1 MLNSKT
7 GSVMKKISLYI
18 SAAIVALGMSS
29 CDLDSVSMKEA
40 DTTNFPVTS
49 EQINQTLAGVYQNL
63 NEVNNYPQESFLYWS
78 LLASDDMLGG
88 GGANDKLMQA
98 ADMLCNYGTNMT
110 ENFWKARYQGINR
123 ANTVIQALE
132 TVNMDE
138 TKKAQALGEAKFLR
152 AYYYYELASMYG
164 RVPLNISTE
173 KSEDTTPPSAAA
185 IWGQILQDLYE
196 AATTMPAQR
205 LTNGHVDKYG
215 AEAMLGRAWLF
226 YTGFY
231 CNGEEIKD
239 LTSTN
244 YSPLTEVA
252 LPNGTTLTKKMVSD
266 LIDDCVNN
274 GKSAGYE
281 LIPDYR
287 ELWAYTNK
295 YTVEDFSYT
304 KGKGLKWAEDDN
316 QANPETMFAIKF
328 NKTAEWNTPQ
338 SIGPAN
344 GYALHFGVRGGQPY
358 ADTFPFGQGWG
369 AGPVAP
375 NLVNDWN
382 VANQDDKDI
391 RESASVQDVNKM
403 PNYKHGGASW
413 ADFIQETD
421 YYQMKIGAI
430 SCKTPAGVT
439 YGDGKE
445 YMEVF
450 ELAMYGLDGWGNSN
464 YMQTG
469 NIHDL
474 VLIRYADVLLM
485 QSELE
490 ENVAGMNEVHKRA
503 TGVANYYT
511 SYSLADLQK
520 ERRWELAFEGTRWND
535 IRRWHIAAAALEK
548 QTNQPIYTAGA
559 ESKNVAQNGG
569 YTTRYNATAGFA
581 KIPENQITLN
591 HGMLQQNAGY
601 TDASGEYNGWKE

>member
-1 MLNSKT
+1 MLNSK
-7 GSVMKKISLYI
+7 SEIAMKKISLYI
-18 SAAIVALGMSS
+18 SAAIVALSMSS
-29 CDLDSVSMKEA
+29 CDLDSLSMKEA
-40 DTTNFPVTS
+40 DTTNFPKTT

-63 NEVNNYPQESFLYWS
+63 NEISKNPQESYLYWS

-88 GGANDKLMQA
+88 GGLNDKLMQA
-98 ADMLCNYGTNMT
+98 CDLLCNYGTNMT

-123 ANTVIQALE
+123 ANTLIEALE
-132 TVNMDE
+132 NVEIEATA
-138 TKKAQALGEAKFLR
+138 KAQALGEAKFLR
-152 AYYYYELASMYG
+152 AFYYYELASMYG
-164 RVPLNISTE
+164 RVPLNLTSTAPE
-173 KSEDTTPPSAAA
+173 NTTPPSAAE

-196 AATTMPAQR
+196 ASTTMPAQR
-205 LTNGHVDKYG
+205 LTNGHVDKYA

-244 YSPLTEVA
+244 YSPMTEVA
-252 LPNGTTLTKKMVSD
+252 LPNGTTLTKKMVSE

-274 GKSAGYE
+274 GKSAGYT
-281 LIPDYR
+281 LVPDYR

-295 YTVEDFSYT
+295 YTVEDFPYT
-304 KGKGLKWAEDDN
+304 KGQNLKWAEDDN
-316 QANPETMFAIKF
+316 QANPESMFAIKF
-328 NKTAEWNTPQ
+328 NKTASWNKGWG
-338 SIGPAN
+338 IGTCN

-375 NLVNDWN
+375 NLVNDWK
-382 VANQDDKDI
+382 VANPKNTDV
-391 RESASVQDVNKM
+391 REDASVKNVNDM
-403 PNYKHGGASW
+403 PAYKHGGASW

-421 YYQMKIGAI
+421 YYQMKLGPVA
-430 SCKTPAGVT
+430 CKTPVGSA
-439 YGDGKE
+439 YSKE

-450 ELAMYGLDGWGNSN
+450 ELAMYGLDGWLNDN

-469 NIHDL
+469 NIRDL

>member
-7 GSVMKKISLYI
+7 ESAMKKVSFYI
-18 SAAIVALGMSS
+18 SAAIIALGFSS

-49 EQINQTLAGVYQNL
+49 EQIDQTLAGVYQNL
-63 NEVNNYPQESFLYWS
+63 NEITKNPQESYLYWA

-98 ADMLCNYGTNMT
+98 CDLLCNYNTNMT

-123 ANTVIQALE
+123 ANTVIEALE
-132 TVNMDE
+132 TVELDA

-152 AYYYYELASMYG
+152 AFYYYELASMYG
-164 RVPLNISTE
+164 RVPLNLSTQ
-173 KSEDTTPPSAAA
+173 KPEDTTPPSAAT

-231 CNGEEIKD
+231 CNGEDIKD

-244 YSPLTEVA
+244 YSPLAEVS

-266 LIDDCVNN
+266 LIDDCVAN
-274 GKSAGYE
+274 GKAAGYQ
-281 LIPDYR
+281 LLPDYR

-295 YTVEDFSYT
+295 YTVEDFPDT
-304 KGKGLKWAEDDN
+304 KGQNLKWAEDDN
-316 QANPETMFAIKF
+316 QANPESMFAIKF
-328 NKTAEWNTPQ
+328 NKTANWNAGQ
-338 SIGPAN
+338 GIGPAN

-382 VANQDDKDI
+382 VANTDKKDI
-391 RESASVQDVNKM
+391 RENASVKNVNDM
-403 PNYKHGGASW
+403 PNYTKGGASW

-430 SCKTPAGVT
+430 SCKTPAGSK
-439 YGDGKE
+439 YNKD

-450 ELAMYGLDGWGNSN
+450 ELAMYGLDGWQNDN

-474 VLIRYADVLLM
+474 VLIRFADVLLM
-485 QSELE
+485 QSELKE
-490 ENVAGMNEVHKRA
+490 DVAGMNEVHKRA
-503 TGVANYYT
+503 TGVDNYYST
-511 SYSLADLQK
+511 YSLENLQK

-548 QTNQPIYTAGA
+548 QTNQPVYTSGTPG
-559 ESKNVAQNGG
+559 KNVAQNGG
-569 YTTRYNATAGFA
+569 YTVRYNATAGFA

-591 HGMLQQNAGY
+591 HGMVQQNAGY

>member
-1 MLNSKT
+1 
-7 GSVMKKISLYI
+7 MKKVSFYI
-18 SAAIVALGMSS
+18 SAAIIALGFSS

-49 EQINQTLAGVYQNL
+49 EQIDQTLAGVYQNL
-63 NEVNNYPQESFLYWS
+63 NEITKNPQESCLYWA

-98 ADMLCNYGTNMT
+98 CDLLCNYNTNMT

-123 ANTVIQALE
+123 ANTVIEALE
-132 TVNMDE
+132 TVELDAS
-138 TKKAQALGEAKFLR
+138 KKAQALGEAKFLR
-152 AYYYYELASMYG
+152 AFYYYELASMYG
-164 RVPLNISTE
+164 RVPLNLST
-173 KSEDTTPPSAAA
+173 KKPEDTTPPSAAT

-231 CNGEEIKD
+231 CNGEDIKD

-244 YSPLTEVA
+244 YSPLAEVA

-266 LIDDCVNN
+266 LIDDCVAN
-274 GKSAGYE
+274 GKAAGYQ
-281 LIPDYR
+281 LLPDYR

-295 YTVEDFSYT
+295 YTVEDFPDT
-304 KGKGLKWAEDDN
+304 KGQNLKWAEDDN
-316 QANPETMFAIKF
+316 QANPESMFAIKF
-328 NKTAEWNTPQ
+328 NKTANWNAGQ
-338 SIGPAN
+338 GIGPAN
-344 GYALHFGVRGGQPY
+344 GYALFFGVRGGQPY

-382 VANQDDKDI
+382 VANTDRKDI
-391 RESASVQDVNKM
+391 RENASVKNVNDM
-403 PNYKHGGASW
+403 PNYTKGGGSW

-421 YYQMKIGAI
+421 YYQMKLGAI
-430 SCKTPAGVT
+430 SCKTPAGSK
-439 YGDGKE
+439 YDKD

-450 ELAMYGLDGWGNSN
+450 ELAMYGLDGWQNDN

-474 VLIRYADVLLM
+474 VLIRFADVLLM
-485 QSELE
+485 QSELKE
-490 ENVAGMNEVHKRA
+490 DIAGMNEVHKRA
-503 TGVANYYT
+503 TGVDNYYST
-511 SYSLADLQK
+511 YSLENLQK

-548 QTNQPIYTAGA
+548 QTNQPVYTSGTPG
-559 ESKNVAQNGG
+559 KNVAQNGG
-569 YTTRYNATAGFA
+569 YTARYNATAGFA

-591 HGMLQQNAGY
+591 HGMVQQNAGY
-601 TDASGEYNGWKE
+601 ADASGEYNGWKE

>member
-7 GSVMKKISLYI
+7 ESAMKKVSFYI
-18 SAAIVALGMSS
+18 SAAIIALGFSP

-49 EQINQTLAGVYQNL
+49 EQIDQTLAGVYQNL
-63 NEVNNYPQESFLYWS
+63 NEINKNPQESFHYWS

-98 ADMLCNYGTNMT
+98 CDLLCNYGTNMT
-110 ENFWKARYQGINR
+110 ENFWKARYEGINR
-123 ANTVIQALE
+123 ANTVIEALE
-132 TVNMDE
+132 TVEMDE

-152 AYYYYELASMYG
+152 AFYYYELASMYG
-164 RVPLNISTE
+164 RVPLNLSTANPE
-173 KSEDTTPPSAAA
+173 NTTPPSAAT

-231 CNGEEIKD
+231 CNGEDIKD

-244 YSPLTEVA
+244 YSPLAEVA

-266 LIDDCVNN
+266 LIDDCVAN
-274 GKSAGYE
+274 GKAAGYQ
-281 LIPDYR
+281 LLPDYR

-295 YTVEDFSYT
+295 YTVEDFPDT
-304 KGKGLKWAEDDN
+304 KGQNLKWAEDDN
-316 QANPETMFAIKF
+316 QANPESMFAIKF
-328 NKTAEWNTPQ
+328 NKTANWNAGQ
-338 SIGPAN
+338 GIGPAN

-382 VANQDDKDI
+382 VANTDKKDI
-391 RESASVQDVNKM
+391 RENASVKNVNDM
-403 PNYKHGGASW
+403 PNYTKGGASW

-430 SCKTPAGVT
+430 SCKTPAGSK
-439 YGDGKE
+439 YDKD

-450 ELAMYGLDGWGNSN
+450 ELAMYGLDGWQNDN

-474 VLIRYADVLLM
+474 VLIRFADVLLM
-485 QSELE
+485 QSELKE
-490 ENVAGMNEVHKRA
+490 DVAGMNEVHKRA
-503 TGVANYYT
+503 TGVANYYST
-511 SYSLADLQK
+511 YSLENLQK

-548 QTNQPIYTAGA
+548 QTNQPVYTSGTPG
-559 ESKNVAQNGG
+559 KNVAQNGG
-569 YTTRYNATAGFA
+569 YTARYNATAGFA

-591 HGMLQQNAGY
+591 HGMVQQNAGY

>member
-110 ENFWKARYQGINR
+110 EDFWKARYQGINR

-164 RVPLNISTE
+164 RVPLNLSTE
-173 KSEDTTPPSAAA
+173 KPEDTTPPSAAA

-304 KGKGLKWAEDDN
+304 TGKGLKWAEDDN
-316 QANPETMFAIKF
+316 QANPESMFAIKF

-430 SCKTPAGVT
+430 SCKTPANSG
-439 YGDGKE
+439 YDKD

-450 ELAMYGLDGWGNSN
+450 ELAMYGLDGWGNTN

-503 TGVANYYT
+503 TGIANYYT
-511 SYSLADLQK
+511 TYSLDDLK
-520 ERRWELAFEGTRWND
+520 RERRWEFAFEGTRWND
-535 IRRWHIAAAALEK
+535 IRRWHIAAAALDK

-559 ESKNVAQNGG
+559 TSKNVAQNGG
-569 YTTRYNATAGFA
+569 YVARYNATAGFA

-591 HGMLQQNAGY
+591 HGMVQQNAGY
-601 TDASGEYNGWKE
+601 TDASGEYTGWKE

>member
-1 MLNSKT
+1 MLNSK
-7 GSVMKKISLYI
+7 SEIAMKKISFYI
-18 SAAIVALGMSS
+18 SAAIVAMSMSS
-29 CDLDSVSMKEA
+29 CSLDSVSMKEA

-49 EQINQTLAGVYQNL
+49 EQIDQTLAGVYQNL
-63 NEVNNYPQESFLYWS
+63 NEINKNPQESYHYWS

-98 ADMLCNYGTNMT
+98 CDLLCNYGTNMT
-110 ENFWKARYQGINR
+110 EDFWKARYEGINR
-123 ANTVIQALE
+123 ANTVIEALE
-132 TVNMDE
+132 TVELDA

-152 AYYYYELASMYG
+152 AFYYYELASMYG
-164 RVPLNISTE
+164 RVPLNLSTQ
-173 KSEDTTPPSAAA
+173 KPEDTTPPSAAT

-231 CNGEEIKD
+231 CNGEDIKD

-244 YSPLTEVA
+244 YSPLAEVA

-266 LIDDCVNN
+266 LIDDCVAN
-274 GKSAGYE
+274 GKAAGYQ
-281 LIPDYR
+281 LLPDYR

-295 YTVEDFSYT
+295 YTVEDFPDT
-304 KGKGLKWAEDDN
+304 KGQNLKWAEDDN
-316 QANPETMFAIKF
+316 QANPESMFAIKF
-328 NKTAEWNTPQ
+328 NKTANWNAGQ
-338 SIGPAN
+338 GIGPAN
-344 GYALHFGVRGGQPY
+344 GYALFFGVRGGQPY
-358 ADTFPFGQGWG
+358 ANTFPFGQGWG
-369 AGPVAP
+369 SGPVAP

-382 VANQDDKDI
+382 VANTDRKDI
-391 RESASVQDVNKM
+391 RENASVKNVNDM
-403 PNYKHGGASW
+403 PNYTKGGGSW

-421 YYQMKIGAI
+421 YYQMKLGAI
-430 SCKTPAGVT
+430 SCKTPAGSK
-439 YGDGKE
+439 YDKD

-450 ELAMYGLDGWGNSN
+450 ELAMYGLDGWQNDN

-474 VLIRYADVLLM
+474 VLIRFADVLLM
-485 QSELE
+485 QSELKE
-490 ENVAGMNEVHKRA
+490 DVAGMNEVHKRA
-503 TGVANYYT
+503 TGVDNYYST
-511 SYSLADLQK
+511 YSLENLQK

-548 QTNQPIYTAGA
+548 QTNQPVYTSGTPG
-559 ESKNVAQNGG
+559 KNVAQNGG
-569 YTTRYNATAGFA
+569 YTARYNATAGFA

-591 HGMLQQNAGY
+591 HGMVQQNAGY

>member
-7 GSVMKKISLYI
+7 ESAMKKVSFYI
-18 SAAIVALGMSS
+18 SAAIIALGFSS

-40 DTTNFPVTS
+40 DTSNFPVTS
-49 EQINQTLAGVYQNL
+49 EQIDQTLAGVYQNL
-63 NEVNNYPQESFLYWS
+63 NEINKNPQESFHYWS

-88 GGANDKLMQA
+88 GGLNDKLMQA
-98 ADMLCNYGTNMT
+98 CDLLCNYGTNMT
-110 ENFWKARYQGINR
+110 ENFWKARYEGINR
-123 ANTVIQALE
+123 ANTVIEALE
-132 TVNMDE
+132 TVEMDE

-152 AYYYYELASMYG
+152 AFYYYELASMYG
-164 RVPLNISTE
+164 RVPLNLSTANPE
-173 KSEDTTPPSAAA
+173 NTTPPSAAT

-266 LIDDCVNN
+266 LIDDCVAN
-274 GKSAGYE
+274 GKAAGYQ
-281 LIPDYR
+281 LLPDYR

-295 YTVEDFSYT
+295 YTVEDFPDT
-304 KGKGLKWAEDDN
+304 KGQNLKWAEDDN
-316 QANPETMFAIKF
+316 QANPESMIAIKF
-328 NKTAEWNTPQ
+328 NKTANWNAGQ
-338 SIGPAN
+338 GIGPAN

-382 VANQDDKDI
+382 VANTDKKDI
-391 RESASVQDVNKM
+391 RENASVKNVNDM
-403 PNYKHGGASW
+403 PNYTKGGASW

-430 SCKTPAGVT
+430 SCKTPAGSK
-439 YGDGKE
+439 YDKD

-450 ELAMYGLDGWGNSN
+450 ELAMYGLDGWQNDN

-474 VLIRYADVLLM
+474 VLIRFADVLLM
-485 QSELE
+485 QSELKE
-490 ENVAGMNEVHKRA
+490 DVAGMNEVHKRA
-503 TGVANYYT
+503 TGVANYYST
-511 SYSLADLQK
+511 YSLENLQK

-548 QTNQPIYTAGA
+548 QTNQPVYTSGTPG
-559 ESKNVAQNGG
+559 KNVAQNGG
-569 YTTRYNATAGFA
+569 YTARYNATAGFA

-591 HGMLQQNAGY
+591 HGMVQQNAGY

>member
-7 GSVMKKISLYI
+7 ESAMKKVSFYI
-18 SAAIVALGMSS
+18 SAAIIALGFSS

-40 DTTNFPVTS
+40 DTSNFPVTS
-49 EQINQTLAGVYQNL
+49 EQIDQTLAGVYQNL
-63 NEVNNYPQESFLYWS
+63 NEINKNPQESFHYWS

-98 ADMLCNYGTNMT
+98 CDLLCNYGTNMT
-110 ENFWKARYQGINR
+110 ENFWKARYEGINR
-123 ANTVIQALE
+123 ANTVIEALE
-132 TVNMDE
+132 TVEMDE

-152 AYYYYELASMYG
+152 AFYYYELASMYG
-164 RVPLNISTE
+164 RVPLNLSTANPE
-173 KSEDTTPPSAAA
+173 NTTPPSAAT

-231 CNGEEIKD
+231 CNGEDIKD

-244 YSPLTEVA
+244 YSPLAEVA

-266 LIDDCVNN
+266 LIDDCVAN
-274 GKSAGYE
+274 GKAAGYQ
-281 LIPDYR
+281 LLPDYR

-295 YTVEDFSYT
+295 YTVEDFPDT
-304 KGKGLKWAEDDN
+304 KGQNLKWAEDDN
-316 QANPETMFAIKF
+316 QANPESMFAIKF
-328 NKTAEWNTPQ
+328 NKTANWNAGQ
-338 SIGPAN
+338 GIGPAN

-382 VANQDDKDI
+382 VANTDKKDI
-391 RESASVQDVNKM
+391 RENASVKNVNDM
-403 PNYKHGGASW
+403 PNYTKGGASW

-430 SCKTPAGVT
+430 SCKTPAGSK
-439 YGDGKE
+439 YDKD

-450 ELAMYGLDGWGNSN
+450 ELAMYGLDGWQNDN

-474 VLIRYADVLLM
+474 VLIRFADVLLM
-485 QSELE
+485 QSELKE
-490 ENVAGMNEVHKRA
+490 DVAGMNEVHKRA
-503 TGVANYYT
+503 TGVANYYST
-511 SYSLADLQK
+511 YSLENLQK

-548 QTNQPIYTAGA
+548 QTNQPVYTSGTPG
-559 ESKNVAQNGG
+559 KNVAQNGG
-569 YTTRYNATAGFA
+569 YTARYNATAGFA

-591 HGMLQQNAGY
+591 HGMVQQNAGY

>member
-7 GSVMKKISLYI
+7 ESAMKKISFYI

-49 EQINQTLAGVYQNL
+49 EQIDQTLAGVYQNL
-63 NEVNNYPQESFLYWS
+63 NEITKNPQESYLYWA

-98 ADMLCNYGTNMT
+98 CDLLCNYNTNMT
-110 ENFWKARYQGINR
+110 ENFWKARYQGISR
-123 ANTVIQALE
+123 ANTVIEALE
-132 TVNMDE
+132 TVDMDA

-152 AYYYYELASMYG
+152 AFYYYELASMYG
-164 RVPLNISTE
+164 RVPMTISTANP
-173 KSEDTTPPSAAA
+173 DNTTPPSAAEL
-185 IWGQILQDLYE
+185 WGQILQDLYE
-196 AATTMPAQR
+196 AATTMPDQR

-231 CNGEEIKD
+231 CNGEDIKD
-239 LTSTN
+239 LTSTTYN
-244 YSPLTEVA
+244 PLTEVA
-252 LPNGTTLTKKMVSD
+252 LPNGTTLTKKMVTD

-274 GKSAGYE
+274 GKSAGYQ
-281 LIPDYR
+281 LVSDFR

-295 YTVEDFSYT
+295 YTVEDFPDT
-304 KGKGLKWAEDDN
+304 KGQNLKWAEDDN
-316 QANPETMFAIKF
+316 QANPESMFAIKF
-328 NKTAEWNTPQ
+328 NKTANWNAGQ
-338 SIGPAN
+338 GIGPAN

-382 VANQDDKDI
+382 VANSDQKDI
-391 RESASVQDVNKM
+391 RENASVKNVNDM
-403 PNYKHGGASW
+403 PNYTKGGASW

-430 SCKTPAGVT
+430 SCKTPAGSK
-439 YGDGKE
+439 YDKD

-450 ELAMYGLDGWGNSN
+450 ELAMYGLDGWQNDN

-474 VLIRYADVLLM
+474 VLIRFADVLLM
-485 QSELE
+485 QSELKE
-490 ENVAGMNEVHKRA
+490 DVAGMNEVHKRA
-503 TGVANYYT
+503 TGVANYYST
-511 SYSLADLQK
+511 YSLEKLQK

-548 QTNQPIYTAGA
+548 QTNQPIYTSGTP
-559 ESKNVAQNGG
+559 SKNVAQNGG
-569 YTTRYNATAGFA
+569 YTVRYNATAGFA

-591 HGMLQQNAGY
+591 HGMVKQNAGY
-601 TDASGEYNGWKE
+601 TDASGEYNGWVN

>member
-110 ENFWKARYQGINR
+110 EDFWKARYQGINR

-164 RVPLNISTE
+164 RVPLNLSTE
-173 KSEDTTPPSAAA
+173 KPEDTTPPSAAA

-304 KGKGLKWAEDDN
+304 TGKGLKWAEDDN
-316 QANPETMFAIKF
+316 QANPESMFSIKF

-430 SCKTPAGVT
+430 SCKTPANSG
-439 YGDGKE
+439 YDKD

-450 ELAMYGLDGWGNSN
+450 ELAMYGLDGWGNTN

-503 TGVANYYT
+503 TGIANYYT
-511 SYSLADLQK
+511 TYSLDDLKK
-520 ERRWELAFEGTRWND
+520 ERRWEFAFEGTRWND
-535 IRRWHIAAAALEK
+535 IRRWHIAAAALDK

-559 ESKNVAQNGG
+559 TSKNVAQNGG
-569 YTTRYNATAGFA
+569 YVARYNATAGFA

-591 HGMLQQNAGY
+591 HGMVQQNAGY
-601 TDASGEYNGWKE
+601 TDASGEYTGWKE

>member
-110 ENFWKARYQGINR
+110 EDFWKARYQGINR

-164 RVPLNISTE
+164 RVPLNLSTE
-173 KSEDTTPPSAAA
+173 KPEDTTPPSAAA

-304 KGKGLKWAEDDN
+304 TGKGLKWAEDDN
-316 QANPETMFAIKF
+316 QANPESMFAIKF

-382 VANQDDKDI
+382 VANRDDKDI

-430 SCKTPAGVT
+430 SCKTPANSG
-439 YGDGKE
+439 YDKD

-450 ELAMYGLDGWGNSN
+450 ELAMYGLDGWGNTN

-503 TGVANYYT
+503 TGIANYYT
-511 SYSLADLQK
+511 TYSLDDLKK
-520 ERRWELAFEGTRWND
+520 ERRWEFAFEGTRWND
-535 IRRWHIAAAALEK
+535 IRRWHIAAAALDK

-559 ESKNVAQNGG
+559 TSKNVAQNGG
-569 YTTRYNATAGFA
+569 YVARYNATAGFA

-591 HGMLQQNAGY
+591 HGMVQQNAGY
-601 TDASGEYNGWKE
+601 TDASGEYTGWKE

>member
-7 GSVMKKISLYI
+7 ESAMKKVSFYI
-18 SAAIVALGMSS
+18 SAAIIALGFSS

-40 DTTNFPVTS
+40 DTSNFPVTS
-49 EQINQTLAGVYQNL
+49 EQIDQTLAGVYQNL
-63 NEVNNYPQESFLYWS
+63 NEINKNPQESFHYWS

-88 GGANDKLMQA
+88 GGLNDKLMQA
-98 ADMLCNYGTNMT
+98 CDLLCNYGTNMT
-110 ENFWKARYQGINR
+110 ENFWKARYEGINR
-123 ANTVIQALE
+123 ANTVIEALE
-132 TVNMDE
+132 TVEMDE

-152 AYYYYELASMYG
+152 AFYYYELASMYG
-164 RVPLNISTE
+164 RVPLNLSTANPE
-173 KSEDTTPPSAAA
+173 NTTPPSAAT

-244 YSPLTEVA
+244 YSPLTGVA

-266 LIDDCVNN
+266 LIDDCVAN
-274 GKSAGYE
+274 GKAAGYQ
-281 LIPDYR
+281 LLPDYR

-295 YTVEDFSYT
+295 YTVEDFPDT
-304 KGKGLKWAEDDN
+304 KGQNLKWAEDDN
-316 QANPETMFAIKF
+316 QANPESMFAIKF
-328 NKTAEWNTPQ
+328 NKTANWNAGQ
-338 SIGPAN
+338 GIGPAN

-382 VANQDDKDI
+382 VANTDKKDI
-391 RESASVQDVNKM
+391 RENASVKNVNDM
-403 PNYKHGGASW
+403 PNYTKGGASW

-430 SCKTPAGVT
+430 SCKTPAGSK
-439 YGDGKE
+439 YDKD

-450 ELAMYGLDGWGNSN
+450 ELAMYGLDGWQNDN

-474 VLIRYADVLLM
+474 VLIRFADVLLM
-485 QSELE
+485 QSELKE
-490 ENVAGMNEVHKRA
+490 DVAGMNEVHKRA
-503 TGVANYYT
+503 TGVANYYST
-511 SYSLADLQK
+511 YSLENLQK

-548 QTNQPIYTAGA
+548 QTNQPVYTSGTPG
-559 ESKNVAQNGG
+559 KNVAQNGG
-569 YTTRYNATAGFA
+569 YTARYNATAGFA

-591 HGMLQQNAGY
+591 HGMVQQNAGY

>member
-403 PNYKHGGASW
+403 PNYRHGGASW

-430 SCKTPAGVT
+430 SCKTPANSG
-439 YGDGKE
+439 YDKD

-450 ELAMYGLDGWGNSN
+450 ELAMYGLDGWGNNN

-535 IRRWHIAAAALEK
+535 IRSWHIAAAALEN

-591 HGMLQQNAGY
+591 HGMVQQNAGY
-601 TDASGEYNGWKE
+601 TDASGEYTGWKE

>member
-7 GSVMKKISLYI
+7 ESAMKKVSFYI
-18 SAAIVALGMSS
+18 SAAIIALGFSS

-40 DTTNFPVTS
+40 DTSNFPVTS
-49 EQINQTLAGVYQNL
+49 EQIDQTLAGVYQNL
-63 NEVNNYPQESFLYWS
+63 NEINKNPQESFHYWS

-88 GGANDKLMQA
+88 GGLNDKLMQA
-98 ADMLCNYGTNMT
+98 CDLLCNYGTNMT
-110 ENFWKARYQGINR
+110 ENFWKARYEGINR
-123 ANTVIQALE
+123 ANTVIEALE
-132 TVNMDE
+132 TVEMDE

-152 AYYYYELASMYG
+152 AFYYYELASMYG
-164 RVPLNISTE
+164 RVPLNLSTANPE
-173 KSEDTTPPSAAA
+173 NTTPPSAAT

-231 CNGEEIKD
+231 CNGEDIKD

-266 LIDDCVNN
+266 LIDDCVAN
-274 GKSAGYE
+274 GKAAGYQ
-281 LIPDYR
+281 LLPDYR

-295 YTVEDFSYT
+295 YTVEDFPDT
-304 KGKGLKWAEDDN
+304 KGQNLKWAEDDN
-316 QANPETMFAIKF
+316 QANPESMFAIKF
-328 NKTAEWNTPQ
+328 NKTANWNAGQ
-338 SIGPAN
+338 GIGPAN

-382 VANQDDKDI
+382 VANTDKKDI
-391 RESASVQDVNKM
+391 RENASVKNVNDM
-403 PNYKHGGASW
+403 PNYTKGGASW

-430 SCKTPAGVT
+430 SCKTPAGSK
-439 YGDGKE
+439 YDKD

-450 ELAMYGLDGWGNSN
+450 ELAMYGLDGWQNDN

-474 VLIRYADVLLM
+474 VLIRFADVLLM
-485 QSELE
+485 QSELKE
-490 ENVAGMNEVHKRA
+490 DVAGMNEVHKRA
-503 TGVANYYT
+503 TGVANYYST
-511 SYSLADLQK
+511 YSLENLQK

-548 QTNQPIYTAGA
+548 QTNQPVYTSGTPG
-559 ESKNVAQNGG
+559 KNVAQNGG
-569 YTTRYNATAGFA
+569 YTARYNATAGFA

-591 HGMLQQNAGY
+591 HGMVQQNAGY

>member
-7 GSVMKKISLYI
+7 ESAMKKVSFYI
-18 SAAIVALGMSS
+18 SAAIIALGFSS

-40 DTTNFPVTS
+40 DTSNFPVTS
-49 EQINQTLAGVYQNL
+49 EQIDQTLAGVYQNL
-63 NEVNNYPQESFLYWS
+63 NEINKNPQESFHYWS

-88 GGANDKLMQA
+88 GGLNDKLMQA
-98 ADMLCNYGTNMT
+98 CDLLCNYGTNMT
-110 ENFWKARYQGINR
+110 ENFWKARYEGINR
-123 ANTVIQALE
+123 ANTVIEALE
-132 TVNMDE
+132 TVEMDE

-152 AYYYYELASMYG
+152 AFYYYELASMYG
-164 RVPLNISTE
+164 RVPLNLSTANPE
-173 KSEDTTPPSAAA
+173 NTTPPSAAT

-244 YSPLTEVA
+244 YSPLAEVA

-266 LIDDCVNN
+266 LIDDCVAN
-274 GKSAGYE
+274 GKAAGYQ
-281 LIPDYR
+281 LLPDYR

-295 YTVEDFSYT
+295 YTVEDFPDT
-304 KGKGLKWAEDDN
+304 KGQNLKWAEDDN
-316 QANPETMFAIKF
+316 QANPESMFAIKF
-328 NKTAEWNTPQ
+328 NKTANWNAGQ
-338 SIGPAN
+338 GIGPAN

-382 VANQDDKDI
+382 VANTDKKDI
-391 RESASVQDVNKM
+391 RENASVKNVNDM
-403 PNYKHGGASW
+403 PNYTKGGASW

-430 SCKTPAGVT
+430 SCKTPAGSK
-439 YGDGKE
+439 YDKD

-450 ELAMYGLDGWGNSN
+450 ELAMYGLDGWQNDN

-474 VLIRYADVLLM
+474 VLIRFADVLLM
-485 QSELE
+485 QSELKE
-490 ENVAGMNEVHKRA
+490 DVAGMNEVHKRA
-503 TGVANYYT
+503 TGVANYYST
-511 SYSLADLQK
+511 YSLENLQK

-548 QTNQPIYTAGA
+548 QTNQPIYTSGTPG
-559 ESKNVAQNGG
+559 KNVAQNGG
-569 YTTRYNATAGFA
+569 YTARYNATAGFA

-591 HGMLQQNAGY
+591 HGMVQQNAGY

>member
-63 NEVNNYPQESFLYWS
+63 NEVNNYPQEAFLYWS

-110 ENFWKARYQGINR
+110 EDFWKARYQGINR

-164 RVPLNISTE
+164 RVPLNLSTE
-173 KSEDTTPPSAAA
+173 KPEDTTPPSAAA

-274 GKSAGYE
+274 GKSAGYD

-295 YTVEDFSYT
+295 YTVEDFPYT
-304 KGKGLKWAEDDN
+304 KDKGLKWAEDDN
-316 QANPETMFAIKF
+316 QVNPESMFAIKF

-338 SIGPAN
+338 GIGPAN

-382 VANQDDKDI
+382 VANQENKDI

-403 PNYKHGGASW
+403 PNYTKGGASW

-430 SCKTPAGVT
+430 SCKTPADSK
-439 YGDGKE
+439 YDKD

-450 ELAMYGLDGWGNSN
+450 ELAMYGLDGWGNNN

-490 ENVAGMNEVHKRA
+490 ENVAGMSEVHS
-503 TGVANYYT
+503 V
-511 SYSLADLQK
+511 QQV
-520 ERRWELAFEGTRWND
+520 W
-535 IRRWHIAAAALEK
+535 
-548 QTNQPIYTAGA
+548 P
-559 ESKNVAQNGG
+559 
-569 YTTRYNATAGFA
+569 TTTQLTHLM
-581 KIPENQITLN
+581 I
-591 HGMLQQNAGY
+591 
-601 TDASGEYNGWKE
+601 

>member
-110 ENFWKARYQGINR
+110 EDFWKARYQGINR

-164 RVPLNISTE
+164 RVPLNLSTE
-173 KSEDTTPPSAAA
+173 KPEDTTPPSAAA

-304 KGKGLKWAEDDN
+304 TGKGLKWAEDDN
-316 QANPETMFAIKF
+316 QANPESMFAIKF

-413 ADFIQETD
+413 VDFIQETD

-430 SCKTPAGVT
+430 SCKTPANSG
-439 YGDGKE
+439 YDKD

-450 ELAMYGLDGWGNSN
+450 ELAMYGLDGWGNTN

-503 TGVANYYT
+503 TGIANYYT
-511 SYSLADLQK
+511 TYSLDDLKK
-520 ERRWELAFEGTRWND
+520 ERRWEFAFEGTRWND
-535 IRRWHIAAAALEK
+535 IRRWHIAAAALDK

-559 ESKNVAQNGG
+559 TSKNVAQNGG
-569 YTTRYNATAGFA
+569 YVARYNATAGFA

-591 HGMLQQNAGY
+591 HGMVQQNAGY
-601 TDASGEYNGWKE
+601 TDASGEYTGWKE

>member
-110 ENFWKARYQGINR
+110 EDFWKARYQGINR

-164 RVPLNISTE
+164 RVPLNLSTE
-173 KSEDTTPPSAAA
+173 KPEDTTPPSAAA

-304 KGKGLKWAEDDN
+304 TGKGLKWAEDDN
-316 QANPETMFAIKF
+316 QANPESMFAIKF

-430 SCKTPAGVT
+430 SCKTPANSG
-439 YGDGKE
+439 YDKD

-450 ELAMYGLDGWGNSN
+450 ELAMYGLDGWGNTN

-503 TGVANYYT
+503 TGIANYYT
-511 SYSLADLQK
+511 TYSLDDLKK
-520 ERRWELAFEGTRWND
+520 ERRWEFAFEGTRWND
-535 IRRWHIAAAALEK
+535 IRRWHIAAAALDK

-559 ESKNVAQNGG
+559 TSKNVAQNGG
-569 YTTRYNATAGFA
+569 YVARYNATAGFA

-591 HGMLQQNAGY
+591 HGMVQQNAGY
-601 TDASGEYNGWKE
+601 TDASGEYTGWKE

>member
-7 GSVMKKISLYI
+7 ESAMKKVSFYI
-18 SAAIVALGMSS
+18 SAAIIALGFSS

-40 DTTNFPVTS
+40 DTSNFPVTS
-49 EQINQTLAGVYQNL
+49 EQIDQTLAGVYQNL
-63 NEVNNYPQESFLYWS
+63 NEINKNPQESFHYWS

-88 GGANDKLMQA
+88 GGLNDKLMQA
-98 ADMLCNYGTNMT
+98 CDLLCNYGTNMT
-110 ENFWKARYQGINR
+110 ENFWKARYEGINR
-123 ANTVIQALE
+123 ANTVIEALE
-132 TVNMDE
+132 TVEMDE

-152 AYYYYELASMYG
+152 AFYYYELASMYG
-164 RVPLNISTE
+164 RVPLNLSTANPE
-173 KSEDTTPPSAAA
+173 NTTPPSAAT

-266 LIDDCVNN
+266 LIDDCVAN
-274 GKSAGYE
+274 GKAAGYQ
-281 LIPDYR
+281 LLPDYR

-295 YTVEDFSYT
+295 YTVEDFPDT
-304 KGKGLKWAEDDN
+304 KGQNLKWAEDDN
-316 QANPETMFAIKF
+316 QANPESMFAIKF
-328 NKTAEWNTPQ
+328 NKTANWNAGQ
-338 SIGPAN
+338 GIGPAN

-382 VANQDDKDI
+382 VANTDKKDI
-391 RESASVQDVNKM
+391 RENASVKNVNDM
-403 PNYKHGGASW
+403 PNYTKGGASW

-430 SCKTPAGVT
+430 SCKTPAGSK
-439 YGDGKE
+439 YDKD

-450 ELAMYGLDGWGNSN
+450 ELAMYGLDGWQNDN

-474 VLIRYADVLLM
+474 VLIRFADVLLM
-485 QSELE
+485 QSELKE
-490 ENVAGMNEVHKRA
+490 DVAGMNEVHKRA
-503 TGVANYYT
+503 TGVANYYST
-511 SYSLADLQK
+511 YSLENLQK

-548 QTNQPIYTAGA
+548 QTNQPVYTSGTPG
-559 ESKNVAQNGG
+559 KNVAQNGG
-569 YTTRYNATAGFA
+569 YTARYNATAGFA
-581 KIPENQITLN
+581 KIPVNQITLN
-591 HGMLQQNAGY
+591 HGMVQQNAGY

>member
-7 GSVMKKISLYI
+7 ESAMKKVSFYI
-18 SAAIVALGMSS
+18 SAAIIALGFSS

-40 DTTNFPVTS
+40 DTSNFPVTS
-49 EQINQTLAGVYQNL
+49 EQIDQTLAGVYQNL
-63 NEVNNYPQESFLYWS
+63 NEINKNPQESFHYWS

-88 GGANDKLMQA
+88 GGLNDKLMQA
-98 ADMLCNYGTNMT
+98 CDLLCNYGTNMT
-110 ENFWKARYQGINR
+110 ENFWKARYEGINR
-123 ANTVIQALE
+123 ANTVIEALE
-132 TVNMDE
+132 TVEMDE

-152 AYYYYELASMYG
+152 AFYYYELASMYG
-164 RVPLNISTE
+164 RVPLNLSTANPE
-173 KSEDTTPPSAAA
+173 NTTPPSAAT

-266 LIDDCVNN
+266 LIDDCVAN
-274 GKSAGYE
+274 GKAAGYQ
-281 LIPDYR
+281 LLPDYR

-295 YTVEDFSYT
+295 YTVEDFPDT
-304 KGKGLKWAEDDN
+304 KGQNLKWAEDDN
-316 QANPETMFAIKF
+316 QANPESMFAIKF
-328 NKTAEWNTPQ
+328 NKTANWNAGQ
-338 SIGPAN
+338 GIGPAN

-382 VANQDDKDI
+382 VANTDKKDI
-391 RESASVQDVNKM
+391 RENASVKNVNDM
-403 PNYKHGGASW
+403 PNYTKGGASW

-430 SCKTPAGVT
+430 SCKTPAGSK
-439 YGDGKE
+439 YDKD

-450 ELAMYGLDGWGNSN
+450 ELAMYGLDGWQNDI

-474 VLIRYADVLLM
+474 VLIRFADVLLM
-485 QSELE
+485 QSELKE
-490 ENVAGMNEVHKRA
+490 DVAGMNEVHKRA
-503 TGVANYYT
+503 TGVANYYST
-511 SYSLADLQK
+511 YSLENLQK

-548 QTNQPIYTAGA
+548 QTNQPVYTSGTPG
-559 ESKNVAQNGG
+559 KNVAQNGG
-569 YTTRYNATAGFA
+569 YTARYNATAGFA

-591 HGMLQQNAGY
+591 HGMVQQNAGY

>member
-110 ENFWKARYQGINR
+110 EDFWKARYQGINR

-164 RVPLNISTE
+164 RVPLNLSTE
-173 KSEDTTPPSAAA
+173 KPEDTTPPSAAA

-304 KGKGLKWAEDDN
+304 TGKGLKWAEDDN
-316 QANPETMFAIKF
+316 QANPESMFAIKF

-403 PNYKHGGASW
+403 PNYRHGGASW

-430 SCKTPAGVT
+430 SCKTPANSG
-439 YGDGKE
+439 YDKD

-450 ELAMYGLDGWGNSN
+450 ELAMYGLDGWGNTN

-503 TGVANYYT
+503 TGIANYYT
-511 SYSLADLQK
+511 TYSLDDLKK
-520 ERRWELAFEGTRWND
+520 ERRWEFAFEGTRWND
-535 IRRWHIAAAALEK
+535 IRRWHIAAAALDK

-559 ESKNVAQNGG
+559 TSKNVAQNGG
-569 YTTRYNATAGFA
+569 YVARYNATAGFA

-591 HGMLQQNAGY
+591 HGMVQQNAGY
-601 TDASGEYNGWKE
+601 TDASGEYTGWKE

>member
-1 MLNSKT
+1 
-7 GSVMKKISLYI
+7 MKKVSFYI
-18 SAAIVALGMSS
+18 SAAIIALGFSS

-49 EQINQTLAGVYQNL
+49 EQIDQTLAGVYQNL
-63 NEVNNYPQESFLYWS
+63 NEITKNPQESCLYWA

-98 ADMLCNYGTNMT
+98 CDLLCNYNTNMT

-123 ANTVIQALE
+123 ANTVIEALE
-132 TVNMDE
+132 TVELDAS
-138 TKKAQALGEAKFLR
+138 KKAQALGEAKFLR
-152 AYYYYELASMYG
+152 AFYYYELASMYG
-164 RVPLNISTE
+164 RVPLNLST
-173 KSEDTTPPSAAA
+173 KKPEDTTPPSAAT

-231 CNGEEIKD
+231 CNGEDIKD

-244 YSPLTEVA
+244 YSPLAEVA

-266 LIDDCVNN
+266 LIDDCVAN
-274 GKSAGYE
+274 GKAAGYQ
-281 LIPDYR
+281 LLPDYR

-295 YTVEDFSYT
+295 YTVEDFPDT
-304 KGKGLKWAEDDN
+304 KGQNLKWAEDDN
-316 QANPETMFAIKF
+316 QANPESMFAIKF
-328 NKTAEWNTPQ
+328 NKTANWNAGQ
-338 SIGPAN
+338 GIGPAN

-382 VANQDDKDI
+382 VANTDRKDI
-391 RESASVQDVNKM
+391 RENASVKNVNDM
-403 PNYKHGGASW
+403 PNYTKGGGSW

-421 YYQMKIGAI
+421 YYQMKLGAI
-430 SCKTPAGVT
+430 SCKTPAGSK
-439 YGDGKE
+439 YDKD

-450 ELAMYGLDGWGNSN
+450 ELAMYGLDGWQNDN

-474 VLIRYADVLLM
+474 VLIRFADVLLM
-485 QSELE
+485 QSELKE
-490 ENVAGMNEVHKRA
+490 DIAGMNEVHKRA
-503 TGVANYYT
+503 TGVDNYYST
-511 SYSLADLQK
+511 YSLENLQK

-548 QTNQPIYTAGA
+548 QTNQPVYTSGTPG
-559 ESKNVAQNGG
+559 KNVAQNGG
-569 YTTRYNATAGFA
+569 YTARYNATAGFA

-591 HGMLQQNAGY
+591 HGMVQQNAGY
-601 TDASGEYNGWKE
+601 ADASGEYNGWKE

>member
-7 GSVMKKISLYI
+7 ESAMKKVSFYI
-18 SAAIVALGMSS
+18 SAAIIALGFSS

-49 EQINQTLAGVYQNL
+49 EQIDQTLAGVYQNL
-63 NEVNNYPQESFLYWS
+63 NEINKNPQESFHYWS

-98 ADMLCNYGTNMT
+98 CDLLCNYGTNMT
-110 ENFWKARYQGINR
+110 ENFWKARYEGINR
-123 ANTVIQALE
+123 ANTVIEALE
-132 TVNMDE
+132 TVEMDE

-152 AYYYYELASMYG
+152 AFYYYELASMYG
-164 RVPLNISTE
+164 RVPLNLSTANPE
-173 KSEDTTPPSAAA
+173 NTTPPSAAT

-231 CNGEEIKD
+231 CNGEDIKD

-244 YSPLTEVA
+244 YSPLAEVA

-266 LIDDCVNN
+266 LIDDCVAN
-274 GKSAGYE
+274 GKAAGYQ
-281 LIPDYR
+281 LLPDYR

-295 YTVEDFSYT
+295 YTVEDFPDT
-304 KGKGLKWAEDDN
+304 KGQNLKWAEDDN
-316 QANPETMFAIKF
+316 QANPESIFAIKF
-328 NKTAEWNTPQ
+328 NKTANWNAGQ
-338 SIGPAN
+338 GIGPAN

-382 VANQDDKDI
+382 VANTDKKDI
-391 RESASVQDVNKM
+391 RENASVKNVNDM
-403 PNYKHGGASW
+403 PNYTKGGASW

-430 SCKTPAGVT
+430 SCKTPAGSK
-439 YGDGKE
+439 YDKD

-450 ELAMYGLDGWGNSN
+450 ELAMYGLDGWQNDN

-474 VLIRYADVLLM
+474 VLIRFADVLLM
-485 QSELE
+485 QSELKE
-490 ENVAGMNEVHKRA
+490 DVAGMNEVHKRA
-503 TGVANYYT
+503 TGVANYYST
-511 SYSLADLQK
+511 YSLENLQK

-548 QTNQPIYTAGA
+548 QTNQPVYTSGTPG
-559 ESKNVAQNGG
+559 KNVAQNGG
-569 YTTRYNATAGFA
+569 YTARYNATAGFA

-591 HGMLQQNAGY
+591 HGMVQQNAGY

>member
-110 ENFWKARYQGINR
+110 EDFWKARYQGINR

-164 RVPLNISTE
+164 RVPLNLSTE
-173 KSEDTTPPSAAA
+173 KPEDTTPPSAAA

-304 KGKGLKWAEDDN
+304 TGKGLKWAEDDN
-316 QANPETMFAIKF
+316 QANPESMFAIKF

-375 NLVNDWN
+375 NLVDDWN

-430 SCKTPAGVT
+430 SCKTPANSG
-439 YGDGKE
+439 YDKD

-450 ELAMYGLDGWGNSN
+450 ELAMYGLDGWGNTN

-503 TGVANYYT
+503 TGIANYYT
-511 SYSLADLQK
+511 TYSLDDLKK
-520 ERRWELAFEGTRWND
+520 ERRWEFAFEGTRWND
-535 IRRWHIAAAALEK
+535 IRRWHIAAAALDK

-559 ESKNVAQNGG
+559 TSKNVAQNGG
-569 YTTRYNATAGFA
+569 YVARYNATAGFA

-591 HGMLQQNAGY
+591 HGMVQQNAGY
-601 TDASGEYNGWKE
+601 TDASGEYTGWKE

>member
-110 ENFWKARYQGINR
+110 EDFWKARYQGINR

-164 RVPLNISTE
+164 RVPLNLSTE
-173 KSEDTTPPSAAA
+173 KPEDTTPPSAAA

-304 KGKGLKWAEDDN
+304 TGKGLKWAEDDN
-316 QANPETMFAIKF
+316 QANPESMFAIKF

-430 SCKTPAGVT
+430 SCKTPANSG
-439 YGDGKE
+439 YDKD

-450 ELAMYGLDGWGNSN
+450 ELAMYGLDGWGNTN

-503 TGVANYYT
+503 TGIANYYT
-511 SYSLADLQK
+511 TYSLDDLKK
-520 ERRWELAFEGTRWND
+520 ERRWEFAFEGTRWND
-535 IRRWHIAAAALEK
+535 IRRWHIAAAALDK

-559 ESKNVAQNGG
+559 TSKNVAQNGG
-569 YTTRYNATAGFA
+569 YVARYNATAGFA

-591 HGMLQQNAGY
+591 HGMVQQNAGY

>member
-110 ENFWKARYQGINR
+110 EDFWKARYQGINR

-164 RVPLNISTE
+164 RVPLNLSTE
-173 KSEDTTPPSAAA
+173 KPEDTTPPSAAA

-304 KGKGLKWAEDDN
+304 TGKGLKWAEDDN
-316 QANPETMFAIKF
+316 QANPESMFAIKF

-430 SCKTPAGVT
+430 SCKTPADSK
-439 YGDGKE
+439 YDKD

-450 ELAMYGLDGWGNSN
+450 ELAMYGLDGWGNNN

-503 TGVANYYT
+503 TGIANYYT
-511 SYSLADLQK
+511 TYSLDDLKK
-520 ERRWELAFEGTRWND
+520 ERRWEFAFEGTRWND
-535 IRRWHIAAAALEK
+535 IRRWHIAAAALDK

-559 ESKNVAQNGG
+559 TSKNVAQNGG
-569 YTTRYNATAGFA
+569 YVARYNATAGFA

-591 HGMLQQNAGY
+591 HGMVQQNAGY
-601 TDASGEYNGWKE
+601 TDASGEYTGWKE

>member
-7 GSVMKKISLYI
+7 ESAMKKVSFYI
-18 SAAIVALGMSS
+18 SAAIIALGFSS

-40 DTTNFPVTS
+40 DTSNFPVTS
-49 EQINQTLAGVYQNL
+49 EQIDQTLAGVYQNL
-63 NEVNNYPQESFLYWS
+63 NEINKNPQESFHYWS

-88 GGANDKLMQA
+88 GGLNDKLMQA
-98 ADMLCNYGTNMT
+98 CDLLCNYGTNMT
-110 ENFWKARYQGINR
+110 ENFWKARYEGINR
-123 ANTVIQALE
+123 ANTVIEALE
-132 TVNMDE
+132 TVEMDE

-152 AYYYYELASMYG
+152 AFYYYELASMYG
-164 RVPLNISTE
+164 RVPLNLSTANPE
-173 KSEDTTPPSAAA
+173 NTTPPSAAT

-231 CNGEEIKD
+231 CNGEDIKD

-244 YSPLTEVA
+244 YSPLAEVA

-266 LIDDCVNN
+266 LIDDCVAN
-274 GKSAGYE
+274 GKAAGYQ
-281 LIPDYR
+281 LLPDYR

-295 YTVEDFSYT
+295 YTVEDFPDT
-304 KGKGLKWAEDDN
+304 KGQNLKWAEDDN
-316 QANPETMFAIKF
+316 QANPESMFAIKF
-328 NKTAEWNTPQ
+328 NKTANWNAGQ
-338 SIGPAN
+338 GIGPAN

-375 NLVNDWN
+375 NLVNDWK
-382 VANQDDKDI
+382 VANPKNTDV
-391 RESASVQDVNKM
+391 REDASVKNVNDM
-403 PNYKHGGASW
+403 PAYKHGGASW

-421 YYQMKIGAI
+421 YYQMKLGPVA
-430 SCKTPAGVT
+430 CKTPVGSA
-439 YGDGKE
+439 YSKE

-450 ELAMYGLDGWGNSN
+450 ELAMYGLDGWLNDN

-469 NIHDL
+469 NIRDL

>member
-7 GSVMKKISLYI
+7 ESAMKKVSFYI
-18 SAAIVALGMSS
+18 SAAIIALGFSS

-40 DTTNFPVTS
+40 DTSNFPVTS
-49 EQINQTLAGVYQNL
+49 EQIDQTLAGVYQNL
-63 NEVNNYPQESFLYWS
+63 NEINKNPQESFHYWS

-88 GGANDKLMQA
+88 GGLNDKLMQA
-98 ADMLCNYGTNMT
+98 CDLLCNYGTNMT
-110 ENFWKARYQGINR
+110 ENFWKARYEGINR
-123 ANTVIQALE
+123 ANTVIEALE
-132 TVNMDE
+132 TVEMDE

-152 AYYYYELASMYG
+152 AFYYYELASMYG
-164 RVPLNISTE
+164 RVPLNLSTANPE
-173 KSEDTTPPSAAA
+173 NTTPPSAAT

-205 LTNGHVDKYG
+205 LTNGRVDKYG

-266 LIDDCVNN
+266 LIDDCVAN
-274 GKSAGYE
+274 GKAAGYQ
-281 LIPDYR
+281 LLPDYR

-295 YTVEDFSYT
+295 YTVEDFPDT
-304 KGKGLKWAEDDN
+304 KGQNLKWAEDDN
-316 QANPETMFAIKF
+316 QANPESMFAIKF
-328 NKTAEWNTPQ
+328 NKTANWNAGQ
-338 SIGPAN
+338 GIGPAN

-382 VANQDDKDI
+382 VANTDKKDI
-391 RESASVQDVNKM
+391 RENASVKNVNDM
-403 PNYKHGGASW
+403 PNYTKGGASW

-430 SCKTPAGVT
+430 SCKTPAGSK
-439 YGDGKE
+439 YDKD

-450 ELAMYGLDGWGNSN
+450 ELAMYGLDGWQNDN

-474 VLIRYADVLLM
+474 VLIRFADVLLM
-485 QSELE
+485 QSELKE
-490 ENVAGMNEVHKRA
+490 DVAGMNEVHKRA
-503 TGVANYYT
+503 TGVANYYST
-511 SYSLADLQK
+511 YSLENLQK

-548 QTNQPIYTAGA
+548 QTNQPVYTSGTPG
-559 ESKNVAQNGG
+559 KNVAQNGG
-569 YTTRYNATAGFA
+569 YTARYNATAGFA

-591 HGMLQQNAGY
+591 HGMVQQNAGY

>member
-7 GSVMKKISLYI
+7 ESAMKKVSFYI
-18 SAAIVALGMSS
+18 SAAIIALGFSS

-40 DTTNFPVTS
+40 DTSNFPVTS
-49 EQINQTLAGVYQNL
+49 EQIDQTLAGVYQNL
-63 NEVNNYPQESFLYWS
+63 NEINKNPQESFHYWS

-88 GGANDKLMQA
+88 GGLNDKLMQA
-98 ADMLCNYGTNMT
+98 CDLLCNYGTNMT
-110 ENFWKARYQGINR
+110 ENFWKARYEGINR
-123 ANTVIQALE
+123 ANTVIEALE
-132 TVNMDE
+132 TVEMDE

-152 AYYYYELASMYG
+152 AFYYYELDSMYG
-164 RVPLNISTE
+164 RVPLNLSTANPE
-173 KSEDTTPPSAAA
+173 NTTPPSAAT

-266 LIDDCVNN
+266 LIDDCVAN
-274 GKSAGYE
+274 GKAAGYQ
-281 LIPDYR
+281 LLPDYR

-295 YTVEDFSYT
+295 YTVEDFPDT
-304 KGKGLKWAEDDN
+304 KGQNLKWAEDDN
-316 QANPETMFAIKF
+316 QANPESMFAIKF
-328 NKTAEWNTPQ
+328 NKTANWNAGQ
-338 SIGPAN
+338 GIGPAN

-382 VANQDDKDI
+382 VANTDKKDI
-391 RESASVQDVNKM
+391 RENASVKNVNDM
-403 PNYKHGGASW
+403 PNYTKGGASW

-430 SCKTPAGVT
+430 SCKTPAGSK
-439 YGDGKE
+439 YDKD

-450 ELAMYGLDGWGNSN
+450 ELAMYGLDGWQNDN

-474 VLIRYADVLLM
+474 VLIRFADVLLM
-485 QSELE
+485 QSELKE
-490 ENVAGMNEVHKRA
+490 DVAGMNEVHKRA
-503 TGVANYYT
+503 TGVANYYST
-511 SYSLADLQK
+511 YSLENLQK

-548 QTNQPIYTAGA
+548 QTNQPVYTSGTPG
-559 ESKNVAQNGG
+559 KNVAQNGG
-569 YTTRYNATAGFA
+569 YTARYNATAGFA

-591 HGMLQQNAGY
+591 HGMVQQNAGY

>member
-110 ENFWKARYQGINR
+110 EDFWKARYQGINR

-164 RVPLNISTE
+164 RVPLNLSTE
-173 KSEDTTPPSAAA
+173 KPEDTTPPSAAA

-304 KGKGLKWAEDDN
+304 TGKGLKWAEDDN
-316 QANPETMFAIKF
+316 QANPESMFAIKF

-430 SCKTPAGVT
+430 SCKTPANSG
-439 YGDGKE
+439 YDKD

-450 ELAMYGLDGWGNSN
+450 ELAMYGLDGWGNTN

-503 TGVANYYT
+503 TGIANYYT
-511 SYSLADLQK
+511 TYSLDDLKK
-520 ERRWELAFEGTRWND
+520 ERRWEFAFEGTRWND
-535 IRRWHIAAAALEK
+535 IRRWHIAAAALDK

-559 ESKNVAQNGG
+559 TSKNVAQNGG
-569 YTTRYNATAGFA
+569 YVARYNATAGFA

>member
-1 MLNSKT
+1 
-7 GSVMKKISLYI
+7 MKKVSFYI
-18 SAAIVALGMSS
+18 SAAIVALGFSS

-49 EQINQTLAGVYQNL
+49 EQIDQTLAGVYQNL
-63 NEVNNYPQESFLYWS
+63 NEITKNPQESYHYWS

-98 ADMLCNYGTNMT
+98 CDLLCNYGTNMT

-123 ANTVIQALE
+123 ANTVIEALE
-132 TVNMDE
+132 TVELDAS
-138 TKKAQALGEAKFLR
+138 KKAQALGEAKFLR
-152 AYYYYELASMYG
+152 AFYYYELASMYG
-164 RVPLNISTE
+164 RVPLNLSTQ
-173 KSEDTTPPSAAA
+173 KPEDTTPPSAAT

-239 LTSTN
+239 LTSTTYN
-244 YSPLTEVA
+244 PLTEVA

-266 LIDDCVNN
+266 LIDDCVTN
-274 GKSAGYE
+274 GKTAGYQ
-281 LIPDYR
+281 LVPDFR

-295 YTVEDFSYT
+295 YTVEDFPDT
-304 KGKGLKWAEDDN
+304 KGQNLKWAEDDN
-316 QANPETMFAIKF
+316 QANPESMFAIKF
-328 NKTAEWNTPQ
+328 NKTANWNAGQ
-338 SIGPAN
+338 GIGPAN

-382 VANQDDKDI
+382 AANTDQKDI
-391 RESASVQDVNKM
+391 RENASVKDVNTM
-403 PNYKHGGASW
+403 PNYTKGGASW

-430 SCKTPAGVT
+430 SCKTPAGSK
-439 YGDGKE
+439 YDKD

-450 ELAMYGLDGWGNSN
+450 ELAMYGLDGWQNDN

-474 VLIRYADVLLM
+474 VLIRFADVLLM
-485 QSELE
+485 QSELKE
-490 ENVAGMNEVHKRA
+490 DVAGMNQVHKRA
-503 TGVANYYT
+503 TGVDNYYS
-511 SYSLADLQK
+511 SYSLENLQK

-548 QTNQPIYTAGA
+548 QTNQPIYTSGTP
-559 ESKNVAQNGG
+559 SKNVAQNGG
-569 YTTRYNATAGFA
+569 YTARYNATAGFA

-591 HGMLQQNAGY
+591 HGMVQQNAGY
-601 TDASGEYNGWKE
+601 TDASGEYNGWAN

>member
-1 MLNSKT
+1 
-7 GSVMKKISLYI
+7 MKKVSFYI
-18 SAAIVALGMSS
+18 SAAIIALGFSS

-49 EQINQTLAGVYQNL
+49 EQIDQTLAGVYQNL
-63 NEVNNYPQESFLYWS
+63 NEITKNPQESYLYWA

-98 ADMLCNYGTNMT
+98 CDLLCNYNTNMT

-123 ANTVIQALE
+123 ANTVIEALE
-132 TVNMDE
+132 TVELDAS
-138 TKKAQALGEAKFLR
+138 KKAQALGEAKFLR
-152 AYYYYELASMYG
+152 AFYYYELASMYG
-164 RVPLNISTE
+164 RVPLNLST
-173 KSEDTTPPSAAA
+173 KKPEDTTPPSAAT

-231 CNGEEIKD
+231 CNGEDIKD

-244 YSPLTEVA
+244 YSPLAEVA

-266 LIDDCVNN
+266 LIDDCVAN
-274 GKSAGYE
+274 GKAAGYQ
-281 LIPDYR
+281 LLPDYR

-295 YTVEDFSYT
+295 YTVEDFPDT
-304 KGKGLKWAEDDN
+304 KGQNLKWAEDDN
-316 QANPETMFAIKF
+316 QANPESMFAIKF
-328 NKTAEWNTPQ
+328 NKTANWNAGQ
-338 SIGPAN
+338 GIGPAN
-344 GYALHFGVRGGQPY
+344 GYALFFGVRGGQPY

-369 AGPVAP
+369 SGPVAP

-382 VANQDDKDI
+382 VANTDRKDI
-391 RESASVQDVNKM
+391 RENASVKNVNDM
-403 PNYKHGGASW
+403 PNYTKGGGSW

-421 YYQMKIGAI
+421 YYQMKLGAI
-430 SCKTPAGVT
+430 SCKTPAGSK
-439 YGDGKE
+439 YDKD

-450 ELAMYGLDGWGNSN
+450 ELAMYGLDGWQNDN

-474 VLIRYADVLLM
+474 VLIRFADVLLM
-485 QSELE
+485 QSELKE
-490 ENVAGMNEVHKRA
+490 DVAGMNEVHKRA
-503 TGVANYYT
+503 TGVDNYYST
-511 SYSLADLQK
+511 YSLENLQK

-548 QTNQPIYTAGA
+548 QTNQPVYTSGTPG
-559 ESKNVAQNGG
+559 KNVARNGG
-569 YTTRYNATAGFA
+569 YTARYNATAGFA

-591 HGMLQQNAGY
+591 HGMVQQNAGY
-601 TDASGEYNGWKE
+601 ADASGEYNGWKE